1 MGVTSQQIAELAGV
15 SRGTVDRA
23 LHNRGRV
30 RPEVAERIRKIA
42 EELGYQPHPAAQA
55 LVLSNKEFKIGAYVQ
70 SIATPTMQMVLAGV
84 EKAAEEL
91 KSFGVTTLIRKHYTI
106 DKAVELAAIEEF
118 VAEGCQAIALTPVT
132 DPEVVRKVDELMD
145 AGIPVVVFNGE
156 LAESKRLCYVG
167 MDNYV
172 GGKIFGAMMG
182 NMLPNGGKV
191 LPMTA
196 HLANYAHYIR
206 ARGFMEVIQADFPK
220 IELLP
225 LQACFDNDEF
235 AYEITKMTLLEHPDL
250 AGVYSASHGTQGAC
264 RAIEE
269 AGRTGSIRVF
279 TFDSNPP
286 NVIDLQEGRIT
297 LLIDQGAKV
306 QGYRAL
312 HILYDY
318 LAKKQ
323 KPESKVYTLLTVV
336 TKYNIDNVE

>member
-1 MGVTSQQIAELAGV
+1 MAVTTKQIAELAGV

-30 RPEVAERIRKIA
+30 RPEVAERIRAIA

-70 SIATPTMQMVLAGV
+70 STATPTMKMVLEGV

-91 KSFGVTTLIRKHYTI
+91 EAFGVTTLIRKHYTI

-118 VAEGCQAIALTPVT
+118 LAEGCQAIALTPVT
-132 DPEVVRKVDELMD
+132 DPEIVRKVDELME

-156 LAESKRLCYVG
+156 LPKSKRLCYVG

-172 GGKIFGAMMG
+172 GGKIFGEMMG

-191 LPMTA
+191 LPITA
-196 HLANYAHYIR
+196 HLTNYAHYIR
-206 ARGFMEVIQADFPK
+206 ARGFMEVIQSEFPQ

-235 AYEITKMTLLEHPDL
+235 AYEITQMALQEHPDL
-250 AGVYSASHGTQGAC
+250 AGIYSASAGTQGAC
-264 RAIEE
+264 RAVED
-269 AGRTGSIRVF
+269 AGRTGQIRVF
-279 TFDSNPP
+279 TFDSNLP
-286 NVIDLQEGRIT
+286 NIMDLQAGRIT

-323 KPESKVYTLLTVV
+323 KPDSMAYTLLTVV
-336 TKYNIDNVE
+336 TKHNIDPIE